1 MKKLS
6 ALLLALVLTV
16 SLIAC
21 GNEVVTETPTDAY
34 ESDVSTEANEDVKDD
49 VTVRVAGMTGPTSIG
64 MVKVISDSKKGESE
78 GSYEFTIAGSA
89 DEISPKIVKGELD
102 IAAVPA
108 NLASNLYHKTEK
120 GVKLIAINNLGVLYV
135 LDKNT
140 GVKSVADLK
149 SKTIYATGKG
159 STPEYTLK
167 YILTENGIDPDT
179 DVTIEFKSEPA
190 EIVSILKEA
199 ESGVAMLPMPYVIVA
214 KTQVEGLETVLD
226 LGAEWK
232 KLDPDSET
240 VTGVIIARSEFIEN
254 HPNAVKTFIDEY
266 VASCKYVNENVEAAA
281 TLVEEAGIFK
291 AAIAKQAIPFCNVT
305 GTTGDEM
312 KPIVEGYLNVLLTQ
326 NPNAIGGSLP
336 EDDFYY
342 IAK

>member
-1 MKKLS
+1 MKKLT
-6 ALLLALVLTV
+6 ALLLALLLAV

-21 GNEVVTETPTDAY
+21 GNEVVTENPTNTP
-34 ESDVSTEANEDVKDD
+34 ESTETVTDVKDD

-64 MVKVISDSKKGESE
+64 MVKVISDSKNGESE
-78 GSYEFTIAGSA
+78 GKYEFTIAGSA
-89 DEISPKIVKGELD
+89 DEITPKIIKNELD

-108 NLASNLYHKTEK
+108 NLASNLYHKTDK

-140 GVKSVADLK
+140 GIKSVADLK
-149 SKTIYATGKG
+149 GKTIYATGKG

-167 YILTENGIDPDT
+167 YILTENGINPDT

-199 ESGVAMLPMPYVIVA
+199 ENGVAMLPMPYVIVA
-214 KTQVEGLETVLD
+214 KTQVEGLETALD

-240 VTGVIIARSEFIEN
+240 VTGVIIARSEFIDE
-254 HPNAVKTFIDEY
+254 HPEAVKTFIDEY
-266 VASCKYVNENVEAAA
+266 VESCKYVNENVEAAA

-336 EDDFYY
+336 GEDFYY
-342 IAK
+342 AAK

>member
-6 ALLLALVLTV
+6 ALLLALILTV
-16 SLIAC
+16 SLVAC
-21 GNEVVTETPTDAY
+21 GNEAITEAPTDAP
-34 ESDVSTEANEDVKDD
+34 ETTESTEAVTDAKDD

-78 GSYEFTIAGSA
+78 GNYEFTIAGSA

-108 NLASNLYHKTEK
+108 NLASNLYHKTDK

-140 GVKSVADLK
+140 GIKSVADLK
-149 SKTIYATGKG
+149 GKTIYATGKG

-167 YILTENGIDPDT
+167 YILSENGLNPDT

-214 KTQVEGLETVLD
+214 KTQVEGLETALD

-240 VTGVIIARSEFIEN
+240 VTGVIIARTKFVNE
-254 HPNAVKTFIDEY
+254 HPEAVKTFIDEY

-305 GTTGDEM
+305 GTTGNEM
-312 KPIVEGYLNVLLTQ
+312 KPIVEGYLNVLLGQ
-326 NPNAIGGSLP
+326 NPNAIGGALP

-342 IAK
+342 TAE

>member
-1 MKKLS
+1 MKKLT
-6 ALLLALVLTV
+6 ALLLALLLAV

-21 GNEVVTETPTDAY
+21 GNEVVTEDPTNTP
-34 ESDVSTEANEDVKDD
+34 ESTESTETVTDVKDD

-64 MVKVISDSKKGESE
+64 MVKVISDSKNGESE
-78 GSYEFTIAGSA
+78 GKYEFTIAGSA
-89 DEISPKIVKGELD
+89 DEITPKIIKNELD

-108 NLASNLYHKTEK
+108 NLASNLYHKTDK

-140 GVKSVADLK
+140 GIKSVADLK
-149 SKTIYATGKG
+149 GKTIYATGKG

-167 YILTENGIDPDT
+167 YILTENGINPDT

-199 ESGVAMLPMPYVIVA
+199 ENGVAMLPMPYVIVA
-214 KTQVEGLETVLD
+214 KTQVEGLETALD

-240 VTGVIIARSEFIEN
+240 VTGVIIARSEFIDE
-254 HPNAVKTFIDEY
+254 HPEAVKTFIDEY
-266 VASCKYVNENVEAAA
+266 VESCKYVNENVEAAA

-336 EDDFYY
+336 GEDFYY
-342 IAK
+342 VAK

>member
-1 MKKLS
+1 MKKTL
-6 ALLLALVLTV
+6 ALLLALILTV

-21 GNEVVTETPTDAY
+21 GTEIVTEAPTDAP
-34 ESDVSTEANEDVKDD
+34 ESTQATDAPEDVKDD
-49 VTVRVAGMTGPTSIG
+49 VAVRVAGMTGPTSIG
-64 MVKVISDSKKGESE
+64 MVKVIADSKNGAAQ
-78 GSYEFTIAGSA
+78 GNYEFTIAGSA
-89 DEISPKIVKGELD
+89 DEFSPKIIKNELD

-120 GVKLIAINNLGVLYV
+120 GVQLIAINNLGVLYV

-140 GVKSVADLK
+140 GIKSVADLK
-149 SKTIYATGKG
+149 GKTIYATGKG

-167 YILTENGIDPDT
+167 YILSENGINPDT

-190 EIVSILKEA
+190 EIVALLKEA
-199 ESGVAMLPMPYVIVA
+199 ENGVAMLPMPYVIVA
-214 KTQVEGLETVLD
+214 KTQVEGLETALD

-232 KLDPDSET
+232 KIDPDSET
-240 VTGVIIARSEFIEN
+240 VTGVIIARTKFIEE
-254 HPNAVKTFIDEY
+254 HPEAVQTFIDEY
-266 VASCKYVNENVEAAA
+266 TASCKYVNENVEAAA

-305 GTTGDEM
+305 GTTGADM
-312 KPIVEGYLNVLLTQ
+312 KPIVEGYLNVLLGQ

-336 EDDFYY
+336 GDDFYY
-342 IAK
+342 IGK

>member
-1 MKKLS
+1 MKKLT
-6 ALLLALVLTV
+6 ALLLALLLSVT
-16 SLIAC
+16 LIAC
-21 GNEVVTETPTDAY
+21 GTETVTEPPTDAP
-34 ESDVSTEANEDVKDD
+34 ESTEAPDVKDD

-64 MVKVISDSKKGESE
+64 MVKVISDSKNGTSQGK
-78 GSYEFTIAGSA
+78 YEFTIAGSA
-89 DEISPKIVKGELD
+89 DEISPKIVKDQLD

-140 GVKSVADLK
+140 GIKSVADLK
-149 SKTIYATGKG
+149 GKTIYATGKG

-167 YILTENGIDPDT
+167 YILTENGINPDT

-214 KTQVEGLETVLD
+214 KTQVEGLETALD

-240 VTGVIIARSEFIEN
+240 VTGVIIARSKFIEE
-254 HPNAVKTFIDEY
+254 HPEAVKTFIDEY

-305 GTTGDEM
+305 GTTGEDM
-312 KPIVEGYLNVLLTQ
+312 KPIVEGYLNVLLGQ

-342 IAK
+342 TAK

>member
-1 MKKLS
+1 MKKLT
-6 ALLLALVLTV
+6 ALLLALLLSVT
-16 SLIAC
+16 LIAC
-21 GNEVVTETPTDAY
+21 GNESVTEKPTDAP
-34 ESDVSTEANEDVKDD
+34 ESTEAPDVKDD

-64 MVKVISDSKKGESE
+64 MVKVISDSKNGTSQGK
-78 GSYEFTIAGSA
+78 YEFTIAGSA
-89 DEISPKIVKGELD
+89 DEISPKIIKDELD

-140 GVKSVADLK
+140 GIKSVADLK
-149 SKTIYATGKG
+149 GKTIYATGKG

-167 YILTENGIDPDT
+167 YILTENGINPDT

-214 KTQVEGLETVLD
+214 KTQVEGLETALD

-232 KLDPDSET
+232 KLDADSET
-240 VTGVIIARSEFIEN
+240 VTGVIIARSKFIEE
-254 HPNAVKTFIDEY
+254 HPEAVKTFIDEY

-305 GTTGDEM
+305 GTTGEDM
-312 KPIVEGYLNVLLTQ
+312 KPIVEGYLNVLLGQ

-342 IAK
+342 TAK